1 MNVPFPR
8 RKESAVES
16 EFVELMKLIKRA
28 MSLGF
33 GRFLAEQGIPNGPY
47 WLEQLERWIWEEH
60 RELFPRLW
68 KMDKRGEQI
77 YGLSGATFTPS
88 TPDPFSARLA
98 GVERVIEELEKRQS
112 IAQMEKGTR

>member
-1 MNVPFPR
+1 M
-8 RKESAVES
+8 ES

-47 WLEQLERWIWEEH
+47 WLEQLERWIWKEH
-60 RELFPRLW
+60 RELFPISYTMMVKAELVFGIV
-68 KMDKRGEQI
+68 KMVDLSNVPI
-77 YGLSGATFTPS
+77 YF
-88 TPDPFSARLA
+88 PDPFSARLA

>member
-1 MNVPFPR
+1 M
-8 RKESAVES
+8 ES
-16 EFVELMKLIKRA
+16 EFVPIVLVYRAIELGLLVP
-28 MSLGF
+28 LGGESF
-33 GRFLAEQGIPNGPY
+33 VRI
-47 WLEQLERWIWEEH
+47 EQLERWIWEEH

-77 YGLSGATFTPS
+77 YGLSGVTFTPS

-112 IAQMEKGTR
+112 IAQMEKGETR